1 MVDGRM
7 VDGKMPDGKTALVTG
22 GSRGIGRAIVEVLAA
37 RGYRVMFS
45 YLKNKAG
52 ADEVV
57 SAVTSAGGEARAV
70 QADAAE
76 AEAASKIV
84 RATIDAWG
92 RIDVLVNNAG
102 THLPGVTIADTPA
115 AEWDR
120 IIRTNLY
127 GPFHLVQAA
136 LPTMREQGRGSIV
149 NISSN
154 VTQRFPAGYGA
165 YTVSKSAL
173 DTMTRILSKEEGPN
187 GIRVNAVAPGPI
199 RTDML
204 AEALD
209 GLDSDKARAFTSS
222 VPLRRAGEPTEIA
235 EAVAFLVSDAASYM
249 TGQVVYVNGG
259 GPGG

>member
-1 MVDGRM
+1 MSM
-7 VDGKMPDGKTALVTG
+7 GKIALVTG
-22 GSRGIGRAIVEVLAA
+22 GSRGIGRAVVELLAG
-37 RGYRVMFS
+37 RGYRVMFT
-45 YLKNKAG
+45 YLNNREQ

-57 SAVTSAGGEARAV
+57 AAVAAAGGEARAMR
-70 QADAAE
+70 ADAAD
-76 AEAASKIV
+76 AGAAPGVV
-84 RATIDAWG
+84 RSVIDAWG

-136 LPTMREQGRGSIV
+136 LVPMREQGSGNIV

-187 GIRVNAVAPGPI
+187 GIRINAVAPGPI

-209 GLDSDKARAFTSS
+209 GLDSEKARAFTAS
-222 VPLRRAGEPTEIA
+222 VPLRRAGEPVEIA
-235 EAVAFLVSDAASYM
+235 EAVAFLISDAASYM
-249 TGQVVYVNGG
+249 TGQIVYVNGG